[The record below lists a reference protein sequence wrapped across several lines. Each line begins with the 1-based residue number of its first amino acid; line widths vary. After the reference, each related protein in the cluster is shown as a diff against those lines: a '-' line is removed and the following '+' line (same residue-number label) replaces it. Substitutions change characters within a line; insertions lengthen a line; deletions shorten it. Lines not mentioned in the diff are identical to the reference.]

1 MKNLLEN
8 TSIFLFAGLLLGFIF
23 PEIAKILQ
31 PHVTLFLVVLMAL
44 SMRAISFKNLK
55 IKENSKPVMFSLF
68 LNYIVLSG
76 ILLIMGLFFI
86 DNPEYFKGFFIAALV
101 PPAIAVIAYNYLLKG
116 NNEIAVIAEV
126 LGYLLSLFI
135 IPLGVLLVFGQSVDL
150 YYLIWTVFIL
160 IFAPL
165 VISRFLKFECS
176 AFNYCKIAINILFL
190 LLFFTLVGINQE
202 TILTNY
208 IVLSAVI
215 FAGVIKTYIM
225 PLLIFKFFK
234 CPPNKIKDKI
244 TFSLFSSVKN
254 MGAAAVIALTL
265 FGETAALIPVL
276 LMITEIPVYFF
287 FEIMIKTETCN
298 IEN

>member
-1 MKNLLEN
+1 M
-8 TSIFLFAGLLLGFIF
+8 GF
-23 PEIAKILQ
+23 
-31 PHVTLFLVVLMAL
+31 
-44 SMRAISFKNLK
+44 
-55 IKENSKPVMFSLF
+55 
-68 LNYIVLSG
+68 
-76 ILLIMGLFFI
+76 FFI
-86 DNPEYFKGFFIAALV
+86 DNPDYFKGFIISALV
-101 PPAIAVIAYNYLLKG
+101 PPAVAVIAYNYLLKG
-116 NNEIAVIAEV
+116 NNEIAVIAEI

-135 IPLGVLLVFGQSVDL
+135 IPLGVLLVFGQSVDV

-160 IFAPL
+160 IFVPL
-165 VISRFLKFECS
+165 ILSRFLKFENS
-176 AFNYCKIAINILFL
+176 IFNYSKIAINILFL
-190 LLFFTLVGINQE
+190 LLFFILIGINQE

-234 CPPNKIKDKI
+234 CPPNKIADKI

-287 FEIMIKTETCN
+287 FENMIKKDNCDVQK
-298 IEN
+298 